1 MEQSHEIRN
10 LIGIIRRQY
19 LIIAAVAIVLMVA
32 VSLVLFTLVPKY
44 TATAKLLVDPSSK
57 NLLNPTD
64 RPDYSGIET
73 NARVDSEVAILNTG
87 NAIAQLIKDQNLM
100 SDPEFGV
107 TLGWFDKVL
116 TVFNLESPAAT
127 DSDELV
133 AKVVKRVEK
142 AVDVEREGMTY
153 VISVSFTSRDPQ
165 KSVALANALAQTY
178 IDQQLQSKVSGTLAS
193 RNIIQAQLGQAN
205 DAVVRGERKLDE
217 YMEQNLAKLQE
228 LSGSD
233 EIKRLREEMDAT
245 LRRNV
250 DRNNALAAAQKQ
262 LTEGN
267 YSALADTL
275 KSDALKA
282 LQVQRAN
289 LASSMSIPVIGGKP
303 QGNIQKDLAA
313 LDKKL
318 QDSAAAAVVAFQK
331 DVAAGGN
338 TTDTLRERLRTAI
351 MSSNLP
357 PEVLA
362 EVYAIQKESEIARE
376 QYQSLL
382 SRMKELDTQAQLQ
395 VPDSRIVSVALLPT
409 TPSFPKVGRS
419 LGIALGASLLLGLG
433 VAFMRENFIGGF
445 IEDEQIES
453 VLRVPVAAVIEKQA
467 TPANARHGI
476 PDLIISTPMSAFA
489 EAFRRI
495 RVKIERMNIDRNR
508 NGDFSMNGQPGGLVV
523 LVTSSVPNEGKSTV
537 SLSLARTLAH
547 SGRRTLLID
556 ADLRKPSVHKLVG
569 LNQSNQLANY
579 LQGQNGEGLSS
590 MITAD
595 PSGNLK
601 LALGG
606 RLSNHATDELVMGDR
621 FAALIAEA
629 RQQFDFIVIDT
640 PPIDPVV
647 DGLYIARHADF
658 VTFVVRW
665 STTAQT
671 VAKRCMK
678 ALQENCAPG
687 TTMLGVMSQREV
699 AKGSRYYR
707 YSGYYE
713 S

>member
-1 MEQSHEIRN
+1 M
-10 LIGIIRRQY
+10 
-19 LIIAAVAIVLMVA
+19 
-32 VSLVLFTLVPKY
+32 
-44 TATAKLLVDPSSK
+44 
-57 NLLNPTD
+57 
-64 RPDYSGIET
+64 
-73 NARVDSEVAILNTG
+73 
-87 NAIAQLIKDQNLM
+87 
-100 SDPEFGV
+100 
-107 TLGWFDKVL
+107 
-116 TVFNLESPAAT
+116 
-127 DSDELV
+127 
-133 AKVVKRVEK
+133 
-142 AVDVEREGMTY
+142 
-153 VISVSFTSRDPQ
+153 
-165 KSVALANALAQTY
+165 
-178 IDQQLQSKVSGTLAS
+178 
-193 RNIIQAQLGQAN
+193 
-205 DAVVRGERKLDE
+205 VRGERKLDE

-289 LASSMSIPVIGGKP
+289 LAASMSIPVLGGKP

-331 DVAAGGN
+331 DVATGGN

-445 IEDEQIES
+445 VEDEQIES

-467 TPANARHGI
+467 TPANARNGI

-508 NGDFSMNGQPGGLVV
+508 NADFAMNGHPGGLVV

-569 LNQSNQLANY
+569 LNQSQQLASY
-579 LQGQNGEGLSS
+579 LQGQTGEGLSS
-590 MITAD
+590 LITAD

>member
-10 LIGIIRRQY
+10 LIGIVRRQY
-19 LIIAAVAIVLMVA
+19 LIISAVAIALMVA
-32 VSLVLFTLVPKY
+32 VSVVLFTLVPKY
-44 TATAKLLVDPSSK
+44 TATAKILVDPSTK

-73 NARVDSEVAILNTG
+73 NARVDSEVAIMNTG

-107 TLGWFDKVL
+107 KLGFLDKAL
-116 TVFNLESPAAT
+116 TAFNLRDASAT
-127 DSDELV
+127 DGEELV
-133 AKVVKRVEK
+133 AEVVKRVEK
-142 AVDVEREGMTY
+142 AVSVEREGMTY
-153 VISVSFTSRDPQ
+153 VISVSFTSREPQ
-165 KSVALANALAQTY
+165 KAVVLANALTKTY
-178 IDQQLQSKVSGTLAS
+178 IEQQLQSKVSGTLAS
-193 RNIIQAQLGQAN
+193 RNIVQAQLGQAN

-250 DRNNALAAAQKQ
+250 DRNNALAIAQKQ

-267 YSALADTL
+267 YSALAETL

-289 LASSMSIPVIGGKP
+289 LAASMSIPVIGGKP

-318 QDSAAAAVVAFQK
+318 QDSAAAAVVSFQK
-331 DVAAGGN
+331 DVSAGGN
-338 TTDTLRERLRTAI
+338 ATDGLRERLRTAI

-395 VPDSRIVSVALLPT
+395 VPDSRIVSEALLPT
-409 TPSFPKVGRS
+409 APSFPKIGRS
-419 LGIALGASLLLGLG
+419 LAVALGASLLLGLG

-445 IEDEQIES
+445 VDEEQIES
-453 VLRVPVAAVIEKQA
+453 VLRIPVAAVIEKQA
-467 TPANARHGI
+467 VQANARNGI

-495 RVKIERMNIDRNR
+495 RVKIERMNLDRSRAIENTM
-508 NGDFSMNGQPGGLVV
+508 GGQTGGQVV

-556 ADLRKPSVHKLVG
+556 ADLRKPSLHKLVG
-569 LNQSNQLANY
+569 LNQSQQLATY
-579 LQGQNGEGLSS
+579 LQGNDGDGLSGL
-590 MITAD
+590 IIAD
-595 PSGNLK
+595 PASTLK
-601 LALGG
+601 LAIGG
-606 RLSNHATDELVMGDR
+606 RINNYATDELVMGDR
-621 FAALIAEA
+621 FAALIDQA
-629 RQQFDFIVIDT
+629 RQEFDFIVVDT

-647 DGLYIARHADF
+647 DGLYIARHADY
-658 VTFVVRW
+658 VAFVVRW

-687 TTMLGVMSQREV
+687 ATLLGVMSQRET